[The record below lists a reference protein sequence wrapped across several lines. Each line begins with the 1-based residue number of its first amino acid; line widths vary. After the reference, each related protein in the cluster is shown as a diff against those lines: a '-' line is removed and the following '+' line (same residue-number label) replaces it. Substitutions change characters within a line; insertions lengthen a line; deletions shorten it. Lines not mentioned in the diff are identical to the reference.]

1 VTATTVVQV
10 FEPTSACAPLMLGIP
25 SVEYLGAVSRGMP
38 GAWAPSGAARWSS
51 ADELLRF
58 GLTLGAL
65 AVDEHTASR
74 PIAVTAIVERAAA
87 IRQCSVKLGVRCAG
101 RPNHL
106 DAYGRWRQL
115 RDRAVTT
122 ESTPFVLRW
131 RDASGSMLELR
142 SARGC
147 IPAVVGW
154 YRGLLT
160 IDIQL
165 DAAALHP
172 RWSFAAGRAESTAA
186 PLRPAGW
193 SARADLVMRRL
204 DRPAPTPAILGRLP
218 FGAEAALTITDHPD
232 FDDEDRFRVFTH
244 GANGDRGWAG
254 RGLRLTKSV
263 FAVESDAVPRKPAPT
278 LERPA
283 YRALL
288 DELHAEGSEIAPHG
302 INESGNIGPERFRR
316 GLADLAQ
323 RYRPDTW
330 IDHGLSL
337 FYCYSMG
344 GADNPDYDLLNR
356 LRDHGVTTLW
366 SYHDAPVNAA
376 ASLNL
381 LAPDVSDLGDAV
393 RGSMRHAARH
403 DYLIAAHYLRSAF
416 LSRATGALHHTVG
429 KALSLGR
436 RAYLRR
442 GGSFASRN
450 AAAWSAAG
458 AALLGLFGEPG
469 QSRRGHLSPER
480 VFTRREGLEWGA
492 TVYPERAVPMHQ
504 VRADDQ
510 LLFATQEVLHLRDA
524 YTPAAFERL
533 LDERGLHVAH
543 TYLLNTLP
551 YVAGMFSPDHAEPRA
566 APAWHVALDCL
577 TAAVGSGRL
586 WNPTVGELAK
596 WFRGMQC
603 LAVTPRAECALELSN
618 PTGTALHGATVM
630 LPASV
635 SPEAVVWNGAPV
647 TGSRR
652 WSDWLCVWG
661 DVPAESTIV
670 VRWDRIRIQAPARL
684 LVSAAPETEDHPVA
698 PRAAADDVPNVV
710 IFWDYD
716 TQWGNDRSRNPAGK
730 GNWGALEFPNT
741 ELLLELHARYDIPA
755 CFAVVG
761 AAALPG
767 ARPYHDPDQ
776 IRRIHEAGNEV
787 ASHSFRHD
795 WLPGLDSAALDET
808 LRHSK
813 DALEQC
819 IGAEVVTFVPPY
831 NQPFDY
837 LQKLSVSL
845 SERRTVR
852 RERTDVGRLC
862 ASLSDAGYRFCRLA
876 YRSLYER
883 LAEVTSG
890 RLPRQPGALE
900 DINGV
905 SCLRLNLPV
914 GFTPEVQRLLEGHL
928 GRGGLWTLHA
938 HPHSVSDPANPQSIH
953 LFEPM
958 LARIHDWRR
967 QGRIRTVLPRDLI
980 AQAATQWSS

>member
-1 VTATTVVQV
+1 MTTSAVVQA
-10 FEPTSACAPLMLGIP
+10 FEPNSACAPVALGVP
-25 SVEYLGAVSRGMP
+25 RVEYLGSAGH
-38 GAWAPSGAARWSS
+38 GAPAPWAPSGAARWSS
-51 ADELLRF
+51 ADEVLRF
-58 GLTLGAL
+58 GFTLGAL
-65 AVDEHTASR
+65 ALHEHAASR
-74 PIAVTAIVERAAA
+74 PITITAVAERATAIR
-87 IRQCSVKLGVRCAG
+87 RCSVRVSARCADS
-101 RPNHL
+101 PYHL
-106 DAYGRWRQL
+106 DAYSRWRPV

-122 ESTPFVLRW
+122 EATPFVLRW
-131 RDASGSMLELR
+131 RDPSGSMIELR

-154 YRGLLT
+154 NRGVLT
-160 IDIQL
+160 ISVQL

-172 RWSFAAGRAESTAA
+172 RWSFAGGRAESTAA
-186 PLRPAGW
+186 PARPAGW
-193 SARADLVMRRL
+193 SSRVELLMRRL
-204 DRPAPTPAILGRLP
+204 DRPAPTPAVLARLP

-232 FDDEDRFRVFTH
+232 FDDEERFRVFAH
-244 GANGDRGWAG
+244 GANGGRGWVG

-263 FAVESDAVPRKPAPT
+263 FAIESDSVPRTPAPT
-278 LERPA
+278 LERPQ

-302 INESGNIGPERFRR
+302 VNESGNVGPERFRR
-316 GLADLAQ
+316 ALAGLAE
-323 RYRPDTW
+323 RYRPDSW

-337 FYCYSMG
+337 FYCYTMG
-344 GADNPDYDLLNR
+344 GADNPDYDLLGR
-356 LRDHGVTTLW
+356 LRDHGISTLW

-381 LAPDVSDLGDAV
+381 LAPDARDMGDAV
-393 RGSMRHAARH
+393 RGSMRHAANRN
-403 DYLIAAHYLRSAF
+403 YLIAAHYLRSAF

-429 KALSLGR
+429 KALSVGR
-436 RAYLRR
+436 RAYLLRS
-442 GGSFASRN
+442 GSLASRHG
-450 AAAWSAAG
+450 AAWSAAG
-458 AALLGLFGEPG
+458 AALHGLFEGSG
-469 QSRRGHLSPER
+469 QSRGGDPHVER
-480 VFTRREGLEWGA
+480 LFTRREGLEWGA

-533 LDERGLHVAH
+533 IDERGLHIAH

-551 YVAGMFSPDHAEPRA
+551 YVAGMFSPDHAEPRP
-566 APAWHVALDCL
+566 APAWQGALDSL
-577 TAAVGSGRL
+577 MTEVGSGRL
-586 WNPTVGELAK
+586 WNPTVGELTK

-603 LAVTPRAECALELSN
+603 LAVTPRSECALELSN
-618 PTGTALHGATVM
+618 PTGDVLHGATVM

-635 SPEAVVWNGAPV
+635 SPDAVVWNGDPV

-661 DVPAESTIV
+661 DVPAGGAIV
-670 VRWDRIRIQAPARL
+670 VRWDRMRIETKAPLRMF
-684 LVSAAPETEDHPVA
+684 SRDTDDRPVA
-698 PRAAADDVPNVV
+698 QPAHADAVPNVV

-741 ELLLELHARYDIPA
+741 DLLLELHARYDIPA

-767 ARPYHDPDQ
+767 THPYHDPDQ
-776 IRRIHEAGNEV
+776 IRRMHEAGNEV
-787 ASHSFRHD
+787 ASHSFRHE
-795 WLPGLDSAALDET
+795 WLPALDPAALDET

-837 LQKLSVSL
+837 VQKLSVSL

-852 RERTDVGRLC
+852 GERTDVGRLC
-862 ASLSDAGYRFCRLA
+862 ASLGHAGYRFCRLA

-883 LAEVTSG
+883 VAEAASG
-890 RLPRQPGALE
+890 RLPRRPGTLE
-900 DINGV
+900 DISGV
-905 SCLRLNLPV
+905 TCLRLNMPV
-914 GFTPEVQRLLEGHL
+914 GFTHDVQRLLEDHL
-928 GRGGLWTLHA
+928 DRGGLWTLHA
-938 HPHSVSDPANPQSIH
+938 HPHSVSDPTNPQSIH

-958 LARIHDWRR
+958 LARIHEWRK
-967 QGRIRTVLPRDLI
+967 QGRVRTVLPRDLVGKV
-980 AQAATQWSS
+980 ATQWSV

>member
-1 VTATTVVQV
+1 MTATTIVQA
-10 FEPTSACAPLMLGIP
+10 FEPNSACAPLTLGIP
-25 SVEYLGAVSRGMP
+25 MVEYLGALGRGMP

-58 GLTLGAL
+58 GLALGTLAL
-65 AVDEHTASR
+65 DEHAASR
-74 PIAVTAIVERAAA
+74 PITVTAIAERSTA
-87 IRQCSVKLGVRCAG
+87 IRRCSVKVSARCVG
-101 RPNHL
+101 RPYHL
-106 DAYGRWRQL
+106 DAYSRWRHVH
-115 RDRAVTT
+115 DGAVTT
-122 ESTPFVLRW
+122 EATPFVLRW
-131 RDASGSMLELR
+131 RDASGAVLELR

-147 IPAVVGW
+147 IPAVIGW
-154 YRGLLT
+154 NRGILT

-172 RWSFAAGRAESTAA
+172 RWSFATGRAESTAA
-186 PLRPAGW
+186 PSRPAGW
-193 SARADLVMRRL
+193 SSRVELVIRRL
-204 DRPAPTPAILGRLP
+204 DRPAPTPAILARLP

-232 FDDEDRFRVFTH
+232 FDDEDRFRVFAH
-244 GANGDRGWAG
+244 GIQGSRGWAG

-316 GLADLAQ
+316 GLAGLAQ
-323 RYRPDTW
+323 RYQPDTW

-344 GADNPDYDLLNR
+344 GADNPDYDLLSR
-356 LRDHGVTTLW
+356 LRDHGITALW

-376 ASLNL
+376 ASLNIV
-381 LAPDVSDLGDAV
+381 APDVKDLGDAV
-393 RGSMRHAARH
+393 RGSMRHAAH
-403 DYLIAAHYLRSAF
+403 SNYLIAAHYLRSAF
-416 LSRATGALHHTVG
+416 LSRATGALQHTVG

-436 RAYLRR
+436 RAYLLRSGSLARR
-442 GGSFASRN
+442 H

-458 AALLGLFGEPG
+458 ATLLGLFEGSG
-469 QSRRGHLSPER
+469 QPRRGHASAER
-480 VFTRREGLEWGA
+480 LFTRREGLEWGA

-533 LDERGLHVAH
+533 IGERGLHVAH

-551 YVAGMFSPDHAEPRA
+551 YVAGMFSPDHSGPRP
-566 APAWHVALDCL
+566 APAWQGALDSL
-577 TAAVGSGRL
+577 TTEVGSGRL

-603 LAVTPRAECALELSN
+603 LAVTPRSECALELSN
-618 PTGTALHGATVM
+618 PTGAVLHGATVM

-635 SPEAVVWNGAPV
+635 SPEAVRWNGGAV

-661 DVPAESTIV
+661 DVPADSTIV
-670 VRWDRIRIQAPARL
+670 VRWDRTRIRTTAPLRVLTPQAEGRPVGQPAA
-684 LVSAAPETEDHPVA
+684 S
-698 PRAAADDVPNVV
+698 DDVPDVV

-776 IRRIHEAGNEV
+776 IRRMHEAGNEV
-787 ASHSFRHD
+787 ASHSFRHE

-845 SERRTVR
+845 SERRAVR

-862 ASLSDAGYRFCRLA
+862 ASLSDAGYRFSRLA

-883 LAEVTSG
+883 VAEATSG
-890 RLPRQPGALE
+890 RLPRRPGTLE
-900 DINGV
+900 DISGV
-905 SCLRLNLPV
+905 TCLRLNLPV
-914 GFTPEVQRLLEGHL
+914 GFTSEVQRILEGHL

-938 HPHSVSDPANPQSIH
+938 HPHSVSDPTNPQSID

-958 LARIHDWRR
+958 LARIHEWRK
-967 QGRIRTVLPRDLI
+967 QGRVRTVLPRDLVG
-980 AQAATQWSS
+980 QVATQWSL